1 MPNANIKRIHRT
13 FHELFAAYDSLRGL
27 ERTLAMR
34 ALMMVLLAEVAGL
47 APAEGERAS
56 DPSRRERILAIAD
69 EMVHSP
75 EKSYPLDALAE
86 RVFLSVQNFSAQF
99 RRVTGWSPHA
109 YLVRCRI
116 SAAKRLLRKGVSVA
130 AAGERLGFSSIS
142 HFSSEFRHV
151 VGSSPSEFAKL
162 HRVS

>member
-1 MPNANIKRIHRT
+1 MRDVGFPEVVRISHVCQRQ
-13 FHELFAAYDSLRGL
+13 
-27 ERTLAMR
+27 
-34 ALMMVLLAEVAGL
+34 MVEQ
-47 APAEGERAS
+47 PA

-75 EKSYPLDALAE
+75 EKSYPLDSLAE
-86 RVFLSVQNFSAQF
+86 KVFLSVQNFSAQF
-99 RRVTGWSPHA
+99 REIVGWSPHA

-151 VGSSPSEFAKL
+151 VGSSPSGYAKL